1 MKIVW
6 DEPKREAN
14 IAKHGLDF
22 ASLTVEF
29 FEAAHVEAARRNR
42 FLAIGEIEGTAV
54 VAGFSG
60 RSVPRLC
67 RLSPCGE
74 QTRTKGACYDEQVAP
89 IHHKRYRA

>member
-22 ASLTVEF
+22 ASLTVAF

-54 VAGFSG
+54 VVVVFRPLGSEALSVISMRRANKNE
-60 RSVPRLC
+60 RSL
-67 RLSPCGE
+67 L
-74 QTRTKGACYDEQVAP
+74 
-89 IHHKRYRA
+89 